1 MTGSKQLALAL
12 ALCLFWGMPADV
24 HAQASNSESRG
35 ELLYVTH
42 CSACHGSEIH
52 WRELKLA
59 TGWNSLKA
67 QVRRWQ
73 ANIGL
78 VWSEEEI
85 TDVAHYL
92 NATYYGF
99 PATAQKDL
107 SQDKKINQVLRK

>member
-59 TGWNSLKA
+59 TGWNSLEA

-73 ANIGL
+73 YNIGQG
-78 VWSEEEI
+78 WSNEEI
-85 TDVAHYL
+85 ADVTWYL
-92 NATYYGF
+92 NEAYYGF
-99 PATAQKDL
+99 PVPGSKDY
-107 SQDKKINQVLRK
+107 SQDKNPDPVPRR